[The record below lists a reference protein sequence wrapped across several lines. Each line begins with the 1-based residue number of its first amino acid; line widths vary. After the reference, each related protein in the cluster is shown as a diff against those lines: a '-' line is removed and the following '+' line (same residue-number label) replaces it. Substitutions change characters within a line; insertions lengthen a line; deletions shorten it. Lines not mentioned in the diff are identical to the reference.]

1 MTARI
6 QPGMRVRHIE
16 LSFGEGVVLA
26 INDACVPPTAIVRWE
41 NGQQSSVTLGM
52 LEKLPAYASASE
64 L

>member
-1 MTARI
+1 M
-6 QPGMRVRHIE
+6 
-16 LSFGEGVVLA
+16 LS